1 MANAVCISAC
11 NTDFACMES
20 CATAAVNP
28 VASAGITVF
37 DVVGTI
43 FLLMASA
50 MFSGLTL
57 GVMGLDVGQL
67 ELKITAGTPEEK
79 MQAEKILPIRR
90 RGNLLLC
97 TLLLGNTCVNAG
109 IAILSASMVSG
120 VVGSLVGPAFILIF
134 GEIIPQS
141 ICSRYGL
148 AAGAKMADITR
159 MCILIFFPFAFPLSK
174 ALDYLLGD
182 EIGTVYT
189 RQQLKEL
196 IIKQTK
202 SAASRKGDEGTSD
215 RHASTNGS
223 LIDDKVA
230 RTFYDFD
237 ANKSGF
243 LDYRELRNA
252 LRHYGLND
260 AVIRDPQY
268 VMRRYDDTPD
278 GKLDLSEF
286 AELVRD
292 LEAGVIRTDQGK
304 IGVTEATFM
313 CGVLSLSERRAD
325 EIMTP
330 IDDVFALY
338 SHERLDFPLMSR
350 IYSSGFTRMP
360 VFRYTDGL
368 EAERPYDDRG
378 FGIGAGAAGARA
390 PSAAPSAAPAAA
402 SAAAAPA
409 PDVGDLR
416 RKVSWMDEAA
426 AAAPESEEEA
436 AAAAAAGI
444 AADGDYDSSGDGAA
458 DEGADGAVGADS
470 GTGRPD
476 VDDSRPREIVGLL
489 SAKDLILVD
498 PEDALSVEQMVT
510 FCGREVRARG
520 VPSPPYPLPRCRPP
534 PPLGTYPPSVHL
546 PSVQVMHVAHDTPVN
561 SLFQDFTRGNSHL
574 AFVRRKIERPVHVA
588 TEPPKE
594 VPTEVP
600 MDMPMDEVI
609 EIVTEIAVG
618 DLCTVMGLSQ
628 RVDLNGKK
636 ARIVGYDAIKGL
648 WHCTV
653 DGLAGKVALRS
664 DTL

>member
-1 MANAVCISAC
+1 MASAVCIGAC
-11 NTDFACMES
+11 DTDVTCMGS

-28 VASAGITVF
+28 VASVGITVF
-37 DVVGTI
+37 DVLGTLL
-43 FLLMASA
+43 LLMASA

-67 ELKITAGTPEEK
+67 ELKMTAGTPEEK

-141 ICSRYGL
+141 VCSRYGL

-159 MCILIFFPFAFPLSK
+159 LCILLFFPFAFPLSK

-182 EIGTVYT
+182 EIGSVYT
-189 RQQLKEL
+189 KKQLKEL

-202 SAASRKGDEGTSD
+202 SVASRKGDGGTSD
-215 RHASTNGS
+215 RHASTNGPS
-223 LIDDKVA
+223 IDDKVA
-230 RTFYDFD
+230 RAFYDFD
-237 ANKSGF
+237 AKKSGF
-243 LDYRELRNA
+243 LDYSELQSA
-252 LRHYGLND
+252 LRHYGLSE
-260 AVIRDPQY
+260 ALIRDPQFVARQY
-268 VMRRYDDTPD
+268 ENAPD
-278 GKLDLSEF
+278 GKLDLREF
-286 AELVRD
+286 ADLVRD

-330 IDDVFALY
+330 INDVFALY

-368 EAERPYDDRG
+368 EAERPNDRG
-378 FGIGAGAAGARA
+378 FGIGAGAAGAGA
-390 PSAAPSAAPAAA
+390 PSAAAPAA

-409 PDVGDLR
+409 SSDADER
-416 RKVSWMDEAA
+416 RQKVTWTDEAA
-426 AAAPESEEEA
+426 AAEPVSEEA
-436 AAAAAAGI
+436 AAAAANWVASNG
-444 AADGDYDSSGDGAA
+444 AYGSSGDGAA
-458 DEGADGAVGADS
+458 GEGADGAVGADS
-470 GTGRPD
+470 STGRPD

-510 FCGREVRARG
+510 FCGREVRARAWVLG
-520 VPSPPYPLPRCRPP
+520 HILPCPLPLALSPAAATP
-534 PPLGTYPPSVHL
+534 PPLGTSPVGAGDARRARHAGQQPL
-546 PSVQVMHVAHDTPVN
+546 PGLYARQLAPRLRAPQDRAARARRDRAAEGSATGRAHG
-561 SLFQDFTRGNSHL
+561 RGHRDCDGDRCGRPLHRHGAL
-574 AFVRRKIERPVHVA
+574 AE
-588 TEPPKE
+588 
-594 VPTEVP
+594 
-600 MDMPMDEVI
+600 
-609 EIVTEIAVG
+609 G
-618 DLCTVMGLSQ
+618 GSQ
-628 RVDLNGKK
+628 RQEG
-636 ARIVGYDAIKGL
+636 A
-648 WHCTV
+648 HCRV
-653 DGLAGKVALRS
+653 RCDQGSVALHGRRAGGQGG
-664 DTL
+664 TPT

>member
-1 MANAVCISAC
+1 MASAVCIGAC
-11 NTDFACMES
+11 DTDVTCMGS

-28 VASAGITVF
+28 VASAGVTVF
-37 DVVGTI
+37 DVLGTLL
-43 FLLMASA
+43 LLMASA

-67 ELKITAGTPEEK
+67 ELKMTAGTPEEK

-141 ICSRYGL
+141 VCSRYGL

-159 MCILIFFPFAFPLSK
+159 LCILLFFPFAFPLSK

-182 EIGTVYT
+182 EIGSVYT
-189 RQQLKEL
+189 KKQLKEL

-202 SAASRKGDEGTSD
+202 SVASRKGDGGTSD
-215 RHASTNGS
+215 RHASTNGPS
-223 LIDDKVA
+223 IDDKVA
-230 RTFYDFD
+230 RAFYDFD

-243 LDYRELRNA
+243 LDYSELQNA
-252 LRHYGLND
+252 LRHYGLSD
-260 AVIRDPQY
+260 ALIRDPQFVARQY
-268 VMRRYDDTPD
+268 ENAPD
-278 GKLDLSEF
+278 GKLDLREF
-286 AELVRD
+286 ADLVRD

-330 IDDVFALY
+330 INDVFALY

-368 EAERPYDDRG
+368 EAERPNDRG
-378 FGIGAGAAGARA
+378 FGIGAGAAGAGA
-390 PSAAPSAAPAAA
+390 PSAAAPAA

-409 PDVGDLR
+409 SSDAEER
-416 RKVSWMDEAA
+416 RQKVTWTDEAA
-426 AAAPESEEEA
+426 AAEPVSEEA
-436 AAAAAAGI
+436 AAAAANWVASSEISSSG
-444 AADGDYDSSGDGAA
+444 ANGAYGSSGDGAA
-458 DEGADGAVGADS
+458 GEGADGAVGADS
-470 GTGRPD
+470 STGRPD

-520 VPSPPYPLPRCRPP
+520 SLDTYSHALCPSPSPPLPPYP
-534 PPLGTYPPSVHL
+534 PPLGTSPVGAGDARRARHAGQQPL
-546 PSVQVMHVAHDTPVN
+546 PGLYARQLAPRLRAPQDRAARARRDRAAEGSAPGRAHG
-561 SLFQDFTRGNSHL
+561 RGNRDCDGDRCGRPLHRHGAL
-574 AFVRRKIERPVHVA
+574 AE
-588 TEPPKE
+588 
-594 VPTEVP
+594 
-600 MDMPMDEVI
+600 
-609 EIVTEIAVG
+609 G
-618 DLCTVMGLSQ
+618 GSQ
-628 RVDLNGKK
+628 RQEG
-636 ARIVGYDAIKGL
+636 A
-648 WHCTV
+648 HCRV
-653 DGLAGKVALRS
+653 RCDQGSVALHDRRAGGQGG
-664 DTL
+664 TPT